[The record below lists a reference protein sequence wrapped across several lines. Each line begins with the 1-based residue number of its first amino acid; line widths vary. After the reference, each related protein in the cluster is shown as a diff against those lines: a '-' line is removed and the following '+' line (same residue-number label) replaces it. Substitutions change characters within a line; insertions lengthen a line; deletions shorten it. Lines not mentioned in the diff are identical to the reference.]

1 MFSINNQDYFENHF
15 KGMASTDFESFS
27 GESSENAG
35 KYLNKE
41 GKPAGG
47 DALRLES
54 TSNFNGN
61 SVKTTAHEVV
71 SSTTEPLAENTGSDV
86 EKERVEMEIS
96 GKEEDKN
103 CGTTM
108 EARSGHKK
116 GSHQEASELFSKRK
130 LVNSLKLSTYK
141 CYLRSC

>member
-1 MFSINNQDYFENHF
+1 MFSINNQGYFENHF

-54 TSNFNGN
+54 TSNLNGN

-71 SSTTEPLAENTGSDV
+71 SSTTEPLAEN
-86 EKERVEMEIS
+86 
-96 GKEEDKN
+96 KEEDKN

-116 GSHQEASELFSKRK
+116 GSHREASELVSKRK
-130 LVNSLKLSTYK
+130 LVNSVKLSTYK